1 MAETRERMC
10 AAAVA
15 LGELMQYRSAGTVE
29 FILDDTSPTLDFYFL
44 ELNARI
50 QVEHPITEVIR
61 PGLDLVELMIKQG
74 LRPDRSLPKEE
85 LQQDNCAAFEG
96 HAIEVRVYCENPK
109 QDFRPCPGRLQVVEW
124 GDIGERGRIETWV
137 SVRLCLEDSANV
149 DWYTCDAPLR
159 PHDCQA
165 HCLWRDSARGD

>member
-1 MAETRERMC
+1 ERMC

-50 QVEHPITEVIR
+50 QVEHPITEAIR

-74 LRPDRSLPKEE
+74 LRDDRSLP
-85 LQQDNCAAFEG
+85 
-96 HAIEVRVYCENPK
+96 
-109 QDFRPCPGRLQVVEW
+109 
-124 GDIGERGRIETWV
+124 
-137 SVRLCLEDSANV
+137 
-149 DWYTCDAPLR
+149 
-159 PHDCQA
+159 
-165 HCLWRDSARGD
+165 